1 MQGRFQSNAVDC
13 WPVHGAPNDAPVVM
27 PKLGWE
33 RVASWCSKHE
43 AIKCSKFFSPMFGCI
58 VGVMWTSNME
68 LLVLFLMICL
78 GLVWTS
84 NGLGDLWVTTTVS
97 MLW

>member
-13 WPVHGAPNDAPVVM
+13 SPVHGAPNDAPVVM
-27 PKLGWE
+27 PKLGLE
-33 RVASWCSKHE
+33 RVAGWCFEHE